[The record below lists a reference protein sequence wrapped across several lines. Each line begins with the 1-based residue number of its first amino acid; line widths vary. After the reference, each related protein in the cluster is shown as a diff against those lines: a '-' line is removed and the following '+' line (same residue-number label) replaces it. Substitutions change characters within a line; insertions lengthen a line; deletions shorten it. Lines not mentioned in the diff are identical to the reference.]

1 MALSPVS
8 ETTSPAPPERERVPT
23 VEVRSFL
30 MDALA
35 NGPRLGTAVRMQA
48 DSLGISERQVERA
61 RVALGVKRKK
71 TAKGSMW
78 FVESAPG
85 PDADVARVPAGSR
98 PAAIPPALSQLSRTV
113 EALQRA
119 GQLITIW
126 RIVPG
131 VPTPAY
137 VTQVPASD
145 FSLGWVKRALG
156 GGRFII
162 DTIEVAIEGRPKE
175 YTDPTDPNPAP
186 VVAEPARGMDINDK
200 LFALVLEQMKASQV
214 RVSTDPLEMALK
226 IVGLLRPAEPAA
238 AGAAP
243 MGLPGLLDLIGKV
256 RELGIGD
263 GAGPRETNMMDVAK
277 EMAPT
282 LNALAALVASRV
294 AAGAAPHPVTSGT
307 IGAGA
312 PSSPAAPPTLPPMT
326 QDGTP
331 TPVFPA
337 TPVGAAVRELFPHL
351 GLINA
356 QARNPMIRPQD
367 VAKYILDNAS
377 ADLYGTIDEAVSDA
391 QFNGGVSAPGSAVS
405 LLAPHIP
412 EDLVGWYA
420 SLVVAIRD
428 DVLADRSAAAAEDGA
443 RGG

>member
-48 DSLGISERQVERA
+48 DALGISERQVERA

-78 FVESAPG
+78 FIEGTAGGEP
-85 PDADVARVPAGSR
+85 DVARVPAGSR
-98 PAAIPPALSQLSRTV
+98 PAAVPPALSQLSRTV

-175 YTDPTDPNPAP
+175 YSDPTDPNPAP

-226 IVGLLRPAEPAA
+226 IVGLLRPA
-238 AGAAP
+238 P

-263 GAGPRETNMMDVAK
+263 GPGPRETNMMDVAK
-277 EMAPT
+277 EMAPM
-282 LNALAALVASRV
+282 LNALAGVVASRV
-294 AAGAAPHPVTSGT
+294 AAGAAPHPVPSGT
-307 IGAGA
+307 AGAGLPTA
-312 PSSPAAPPTLPPMT
+312 APAAPPLTLPPMT
-326 QDGTP
+326 HDGAP

-356 QARNPMIRPQD
+356 QARNPMVRPQD
-367 VAKYILDNAS
+367 VAKYILDNATPE
-377 ADLYGTIDEAVSDA
+377 LYGTIDEAVSDA
-391 QFNGGVSAPGSAVS
+391 QFNGGAAAPGSAIS

-428 DVLADRSAAAAEDGA
+428 DVLADRRAAEAEDGA